1 VALIAGEALAA
12 VGAIASARLLG
23 LERAPAGAVPQP
35 AAS

>member
-1 VALIAGEALAA
+1 

-23 LERAPAGAVPQP
+23 LGRAGGPVPQP